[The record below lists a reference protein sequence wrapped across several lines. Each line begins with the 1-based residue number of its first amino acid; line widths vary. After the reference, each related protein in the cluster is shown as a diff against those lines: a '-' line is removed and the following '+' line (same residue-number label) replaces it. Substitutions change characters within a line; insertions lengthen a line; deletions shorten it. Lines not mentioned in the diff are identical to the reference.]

1 MLPRTSILRPRRPS
15 LLRGILLS
23 VGAFLYSLRLGG
35 FPDLSAL
42 HATAWQIVPALLAF
56 AGLVETARCIQRRWS
71 LYQGGV
77 LILLYS
83 ELMILAMAV
92 FLFFYP

>member
-1 MLPRTSILRPRRPS
+1 M
-15 LLRGILLS
+15 RGVLLS
-23 VGAFLYSLRLGG
+23 LGAFAYSLRLGG
-35 FPDLSAL
+35 FPDLNDL
-42 HATAWQIVPALLAF
+42 HASAWQTVPALLAL
-56 AGLVETARCIQRRWS
+56 AGLVETARCIQRHWS
-71 LYQGGV
+71 FYQGGI